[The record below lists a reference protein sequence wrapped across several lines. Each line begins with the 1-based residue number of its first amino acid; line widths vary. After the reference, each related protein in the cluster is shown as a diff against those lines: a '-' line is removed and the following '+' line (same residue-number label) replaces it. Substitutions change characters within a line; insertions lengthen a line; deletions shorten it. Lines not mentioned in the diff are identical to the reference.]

1 MKKIFIDEPT
11 QLKQLKLNEISKPL
25 WIEVSRKDFNSLMKD
40 VADNL
45 DNINYKTSGD
55 GNDYDFKN
63 CRKSF
68 AGNSHQKN

>member
-1 MKKIFIDEPT
+1 M
-11 QLKQLKLNEISKPL
+11 
-25 WIEVSRKDFNSLMKD
+25 SRKDFNSLMKD

-45 DNINYKTSGD
+45 DNINYKTSVD